1 MDWKSVDIKTN
12 FIGVVRDVKLLTT
25 QQLELKYAKFKTEC
39 EPMYKMAINCVV
51 NGTIQD
57 AIKKLELMLKARDD
71 MDAGKIS
78 KLNTDMLVGNMLG
91 KEYIYPKTETPSRE
105 DLIRAVNT
113 IRSKDAEAIN
123 ECD

>member
-25 QQLELKYAKFKTEC
+25 QQLELKYAKFK
-39 EPMYKMAINCVV
+39 
-51 NGTIQD
+51 IQD